1 MHKLHA
7 GFMSPP
13 SIVNLTVVSGPDL
26 GKRCSFDQ
34 DQVTIGRDIHNDF
47 VLTDGFVSNWHG
59 ELLRETERVAYY
71 DLRSRHGSLVLT
83 DDVSISLHDNNT
95 VRHAQVID
103 GSEIQVGSTLI
114 RLELGQ
120 REAEKTSPS
129 VSTPLQF
136 VGDDSERYITAAH
149 RSVEDW
155 TQAFQ
160 KSDTSLD
167 ILLRLAGQL
176 NGLTTLEEILDLIV
190 QTTFEAFR
198 AANFFAISL
207 VRQEDSDSLDPA
219 DNDYF
224 QTFWTRT
231 RPPNGQAPAPNQ
243 DGGEVILSRSIL
255 DRVVNTR
262 ESVLFVRDHMGSD
275 ITESILEAQITACLC
290 APLVGQHSL
299 IGVMQVDTRGQG
311 SLFSRQDLDLFS
323 VLASNAAFA
332 LERAQLTEDIYRMF
346 EGFVQASVAAVED
359 RDPSTAGHSQRVA
372 EYTIK
377 LAEAVNE
384 IHEGELANLFFS
396 EEDLTELRY
405 TALLHD
411 FGKVGVRESVI
422 TKAKRINNTEMA
434 LIVQRFSNFKL
445 MHWQQHS
452 QSLFDTLRERVQAP
466 TEEALTRLQKE
477 HDQFCQTVDEGLR
490 LINRVRG
497 LGRLGDEEVEAIEA
511 LGKRKMTLSEKHQVP
526 FLTSQ
531 ELENLTIRRGNLNEA
546 EWADMRSH
554 VAKSEKYLERIP
566 WSAALKRVPTFAGAH
581 HEKLDG
587 SGYPR
592 GTTAEDIPDQVR
604 ILTVADIFD
613 AITASDRSYRDAA
626 SVPKA
631 LRILRD
637 EAEKGQLDPRFV
649 KVFIEKVVPT
659 LNPSQEQP

>member
-1 MHKLHA
+1 
-7 GFMSPP
+7 MSTPP
-13 SIVNLTVVSGPDL
+13 IVNLTVVSGPDL
-26 GKRCSFDQ
+26 GKRSSFDQ

-59 ELLRETERVAYY
+59 ELLREGDSVVYY
-71 DLRSRHGSLVLT
+71 DLRSRHGSLVLI
-83 DDVSISLHDNNT
+83 DDVSINLHDNNN
-95 VRHAQVID
+95 VRHVRVTD
-103 GSEIQVGSTLI
+103 KSEIQVGSTLI

-120 REAEKTSPS
+120 PQEARKPTQSSTSLHI
-129 VSTPLQF
+129 T
-136 VGDDSERYITAAH
+136 GDDSERYITAAH

-155 TQAFQ
+155 TSAFAQ
-160 KSDTSLD
+160 RDASLD

-190 QTTFEAFR
+190 QTTFEAFS

-207 VRQEDSDSLDPA
+207 VNDGEDGEEQDRIE
-219 DNDYF
+219 
-224 QTFWTRT
+224 TFWTRA
-231 RPPNGQAPAPNQ
+231 RPGSKVDNDEDP
-243 DGGEVILSRSIL
+243 IISRSIL
-255 DRVVNTR
+255 ERVVNTR
-262 ESVLFVRDHMGSD
+262 ESVLFVRDHMGAD

-346 EGFVQASVAAVED
+346 EGFVQASVAAIED

-372 EYTIK
+372 DYTLE
-377 LAEAVNE
+377 LARQVNLT
-384 IHEGELANLFFS
+384 HNGELAQMEFDQD
-396 EEDLTELRY
+396 DLTELRY

-411 FGKVGVRESVI
+411 FGKVGVREAVL

-434 LIVQRFSNFKL
+434 VIVQRFSNFKL
-445 MHWQQHS
+445 LQWRRASEELLNALARDGRAPEDQDMA
-452 QSLFDTLRERVQAP
+452 SLRQEH
-466 TEEALTRLQKE
+466 EA
-477 HDQFCQTVDEGLR
+477 FCQEMDEGLR

-497 LGRLGDEEVEAIEA
+497 LPRLGDEEVDKIQA
-511 LGKRKMTLSEKHQVP
+511 LGQRRMAMPEGHEVP
-526 FLTSQ
+526 FLTEH
-531 ELENLTIRRGNLNEA
+531 ELENLTIRRGNLNEE

-566 WSAALKRVPTFAGAH
+566 WSRTLKRVPIFAGAH

-592 GTTAEDIPDQVR
+592 GLDADDIPDQVR
-604 ILTVADIFD
+604 LLTIADIFD
-613 AITASDRSYRDAA
+613 AITASDRPYRDAG

-631 LRILRD
+631 VRILEE
-637 EAEKGQLDPRFV
+637 EAKKGQLDPRFV
-649 KVFIEKVVPT
+649 RVFVDKVV
-659 LNPSQEQP
+659 SKME